1 MAWRTV
7 EWSLVMA
14 ALSWLFVR
22 MWTEAPYDRRRPRAR
37 PKWLQWFT
45 RR

>member
-7 EWSLVMA
+7 EWSVVMA

-22 MWTEAPYDRRRPRAR
+22 MWTEAPYGRRRPRER
-37 PKWLQWFT
+37 PKWFERFM